1 MAYTPETAHQGNY
14 GSQQD
19 YNQAMSDFKTASGNY
34 AAYEDKMR
42 RRIEARQN
50 AQQAMMEREQK
61 RRSGVWSNLGLVG
74 TMVGS
79 AFGPI
84 GAAVGG
90 FLGSGLGMGIAAAR
104 GGNPFDM
111 GAQFEYMDM
120 GLLGGAASGVA
131 SSMTQTKAANDA
143 NRLARA
149 QNRTRLIEGGMDPA
163 AFQPYSIRNAA
174 PSVSLGS
181 GPVSQ
186 RMQRNLGGQYYP
198 AG

>member
-19 YNQAMSDFKTASGNY
+19 YNQAMADFKTASGHY

-42 RRIEARQN
+42 RRVEARQN

-61 RRSGVWSNLGLVG
+61 RRSSVWSNLGLVG

-131 SSMTQTKAANDA
+131 GSMAQTKAANDA
-143 NRLARA
+143 NRLAIAENRA
-149 QNRTRLIEGGMDPA
+149 RMIEQGMDPA
-163 AFQPYSIRNAA
+163 AFQPYSIRHSA

-181 GPVSQ
+181 GPVSE
-186 RMQRNLGGQYYP
+186 RMQRNLGGQHYP
-198 AG
+198 AK

>member
-19 YNQAMSDFKTASGNY
+19 YNQAMSDFKTASGHY

-42 RRIEARQN
+42 RRVEARQN
-50 AQQAMMEREQK
+50 AQQAMMEREQR

-74 TMVGS
+74 AMVGS
-79 AFGPI
+79 ALGPW

-90 FLGSGLGMGIAAAR
+90 LLGSGLGMGIAAAR
-104 GGNPFDM
+104 GGDPFDL

-131 SSMTQTKAANDA
+131 GSMAQTKAENDA
-143 NRLARA
+143 NRIARA
-149 QNRTRLIEGGMDPA
+149 ENRTRMIEQGVDPA

-174 PSVSLGS
+174 PNVKLSDRLEDQLGD
-181 GPVSQ
+181 
-186 RMQRNLGGQYYP
+186 YY
-198 AG
+198 AANQGYG